1 MTGSSNACP
10 PRTCP
15 VPHPLSYHGCGS
27 EKTALS
33 VAEPC
38 DGCVASATSA
48 MPAWNFGLSLTTGA
62 CCRGGE
68 FESFVGGPFLMVST
82 LAYHKQELQSGDLK
96 CNIKTR
102 NTRKQ
107 DQVPE
112 IEEVRYVF
120 LVLKVKK

>member
-62 CCRGGE
+62 CCQGGE

-102 NTRKQ
+102 NTRKRIKYQ
-107 DQVPE
+107 K
-112 IEEVRYVF
+112 
-120 LVLKVKK
+120 LKKLSMSF